1 MTGKKPFLARF
12 ARTPVE
18 QDSTSRS
25 DKRDTKSDPGVS
37 SKETPRP
44 RPTSITM
51 VGGETTDDN

>member
-12 ARTPVE
+12 SRVPIG
-18 QDSTSRS
+18 QDLASRS
-25 DKRDTKSDPGVS
+25 DKCDTKSCPVLR

-44 RPTSITM
+44 QPTRITA